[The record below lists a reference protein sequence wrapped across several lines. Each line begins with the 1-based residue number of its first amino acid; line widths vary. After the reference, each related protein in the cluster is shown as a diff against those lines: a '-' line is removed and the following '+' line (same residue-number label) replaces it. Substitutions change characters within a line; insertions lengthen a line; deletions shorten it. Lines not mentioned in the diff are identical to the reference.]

1 MHRLNGRVQKLTE
14 QVTPARSRRVWHR
27 YPCGHTHPTDGT
39 PPTPGPGD
47 MVLQHAY
54 GCCPSCVGVWMC
66 RRRKRGAAM
75 PTYEVDIERD
85 GKTYTLELEGP
96 RPPTTAEVEA
106 LVRANLPA
114 IVAASRAGT
123 EAAPPQGLGR

>member
-1 MHRLNGRVQKLTE
+1 
-14 QVTPARSRRVWHR
+14 
-27 YPCGHTHPTDGT
+27 
-39 PPTPGPGD
+39 
-47 MVLQHAY
+47 
-54 GCCPSCVGVWMC
+54 
-66 RRRKRGAAM
+66 M